1 MNSYGSVDGLPCA
14 GSPSILTGLLR
25 DELGFDG
32 VVVADYFAVGLLR
45 EHHKVAGS
53 NAEAASLALAAGLD
67 AELPALDCFAEL
79 PAEVAAG
86 RVPMELI
93 DRAVRR
99 VLSLKFALGLFERP
113 YVDAGAAA
121 AVFDT
126 PAQRALARRAAAE
139 AVVLLANDGVLPLAD
154 DLGSIAV
161 IGPGADDRRL
171 LQGDYHYPAH
181 IELQLGAAT
190 TPPESEPGTGSGEP
204 VGTPFLPPAGGE
216 LGLGM
221 HYTDHVTPLQAMRA
235 AFGEERVVHAR
246 GCDVTGDDRSGLDAA
261 AAAAAAAAVAV
272 VVVGGRS
279 GLDRASTV
287 GEGLDA
293 MDLGLT
299 GVQPE
304 LVDRVVA
311 TGTPTVVVVLSGR
324 VHTLA
329 GLPEAGALLYAA
341 PLGVEGGH
349 GLVDVLT
356 GALPPSGRLPV
367 TLPRS
372 VGQVPVFAG
381 HRAGGGKAMFHGT
394 YSDGPT
400 DPLFCFGHG
409 RSYTT
414 FAYSD
419 LLVSATDTGA
429 VLEVACRLENT
440 GHHEGVE
447 VVQVY
452 VSDLVAS
459 VARPERQLVGFA
471 RVSLAPG
478 GAATVR
484 FTVHPSRLAFYDQD
498 MQFVCEPGEYQVS
511 VGGSSADL
519 PLAATVGLGGGK
531 SPYLQREVVATASVV
546 EPA

>member
-1 MNSYGSVDGLPCA
+1 
-14 GSPSILTGLLR
+14 
-25 DELGFDG
+25 
-32 VVVADYFAVGLLR
+32 
-45 EHHKVAGS
+45 
-53 NAEAASLALAAGLD
+53 
-67 AELPALDCFAEL
+67 
-79 PAEVAAG
+79 
-86 RVPMELI
+86 
-93 DRAVRR
+93 
-99 VLSLKFALGLFERP
+99 
-113 YVDAGAAA
+113 
-121 AVFDT
+121 
-126 PAQRALARRAAAE
+126 
-139 AVVLLANDGVLPLAD
+139 
-154 DLGSIAV
+154 
-161 IGPGADDRRL
+161 
-171 LQGDYHYPAH
+171 
-181 IELQLGAAT
+181 
-190 TPPESEPGTGSGEP
+190 
-204 VGTPFLPPAGGE
+204 
-216 LGLGM
+216 
-221 HYTDHVTPLQAMRA
+221 
-235 AFGEERVVHAR
+235 
-246 GCDVTGDDRSGLDAA
+246 
-261 AAAAAAAAVAV
+261 
-272 VVVGGRS
+272 
-279 GLDRASTV
+279 
-287 GEGLDA
+287 
-293 MDLGLT
+293 
-299 GVQPE
+299 
-304 LVDRVVA
+304 
-311 TGTPTVVVVLSGR
+311 
-324 VHTLA
+324 
-329 GLPEAGALLYAA
+329 
-341 PLGVEGGH
+341 
-349 GLVDVLT
+349 
-356 GALPPSGRLPV
+356 
-367 TLPRS
+367 
-372 VGQVPVFAG
+372 
-381 HRAGGGKAMFHGT
+381 MFHGT